1 MAKRRLTLDVK
12 LGCVNK
18 GNVIGICKK
27 IDVGSSRSISQ
38 KIEGIAINSA
48 IAFTENFLLP
58 LFSPAMGKRIANR
71 EVKKIEKKYNDQLQ
85 IKVNKAEFNKIREK
99 SAKKAVIDLEFE
111 YDALTYFL
119 QDHVDDIIEFDETR
133 EQDKVLKLACVHV
146 LGVLKQDVPAEVK
159 DAVIMDL
166 VNNMPQ
172 EVYGYIGSVLKERGV
187 EIRIDEVRVRIVNN
201 QGSIS

>member
-111 YDALTYFL
+111 YDALVHFL
-119 QDHVDDIIEFDETR
+119 QDHMADIAGIDETK
-133 EQDKVLKLACVHV
+133 EQGNVLKLVCAHI
-146 LGVLKQDVPAEVK
+146 LGVLEQEMPNEVK
-159 DAVIMDL
+159 DAVMISL
-166 VNNMPQ
+166 INNMPQ
-172 EVYGYIGSVLKERGV
+172 EAYSYICSVLKEKGL
-187 EIRIDEVRVRIVNN
+187 EIRIEEVRVRINN
-201 QGSIS
+201 YGSVS